1 MGRYYSGDI
10 EGKFWFAVQ
19 DSRDASHFGGQ
30 ESPIVDEE
38 SDEAV
43 GSHYI
48 FTKEDLPDIQD
59 ALDQCISGLGDNK
72 EKLDQFFE
80 GCVTYNEKQVAEH
93 LEIEGEEK
101 EVKMLTLAMLMLYA
115 RLGLGEKIKAC
126 VEEKGQCE
134 FDADYYYYGNLR

>member
-10 EGKFWFAVQ
+10 EGKFWFGVQ
-19 DSRDASHFGGQ
+19 DSTDASHFGGT

-38 SDEAV
+38 SNGVV
-43 GSHYI
+43 GSHYL

-59 ALDQCISGLGDNK
+59 ALDRCLAGLGDNK

-80 GCVTYNEKQVAEH
+80 GRVAYNDEQVAEH

-101 EVKMLTLAMLMLYA
+101 EVETLTRAMLMLYA

-134 FDADYYYYGNLR
+134 FEADYY

>member
-19 DSRDASHFGGQ
+19 DSRDASHFGGT

-38 SDEAV
+38 GNEII
-43 GSHYI
+43 GFHYL

-59 ALDQCISGLGDNK
+59 TLDMCLAGLGDNK

-80 GCVTYNEKQVAEH
+80 GCVSYNHKQVAEH
-93 LEIEGEEK
+93 LGIEGDEK
-101 EVKMLTLAMLMLYA
+101 EVKTLTLAMLMLYA
-115 RLGLGEKIKAC
+115 RLELGEKIKTC
-126 VEEKGQCE
+126 VEESGQCDFE
-134 FDADYYYYGNLR
+134 AE

>member
-1 MGRYYSGDI
+1 MGRYYHGDI

-19 DSRDASHFGGQ
+19 DSTDASHFGGT
-30 ESPIVDEE
+30 ETPIVDEE
-38 SDEAV
+38 SNEAV
-43 GSHYI
+43 GSDYMV
-48 FTKEDLPDIQD
+48 TKEDLPDIQD
-59 ALDQCISGLGDNK
+59 ALDRCLTGLGDNK
-72 EKLDQFFE
+72 EKLDDFF
-80 GCVTYNEKQVAEH
+80 GSRDYYSDADVAKH

-134 FDADYYYYGNLR
+134 FDADYY